1 MYVFT
6 MPLADLF
13 AADIAA
19 SSEQHGV
26 ITHPR
31 ASRVIPVTQHSY
43 DQSPLNDS

>member
-1 MYVFT
+1 MFT
-6 MPLADLF
+6 MCFADLF

-26 ITHPR
+26 ITQPR